1 MRRDARRAVV
11 AAARSLRLVPA
22 LGTAAQVHALAN
34 TLSLVAAVSHRR
46 PQVAE
51 ELLLHVAGFLRGSLR
66 PARPVVRLTD
76 EMNTV
81 LGYVAVERARLGS
94 RLRLTMA
101 CDREAQDA
109 LVPPLTVQPLV
120 ENAIRHGVAKRVQG
134 GRVHISARL
143 RHGRLIVAVADNGPG
158 INRAGRGGQGWGL
171 ATLRLRLEALWGPSA
186 RVRTL
191 SRADRGTIAAVSLPA
206 TFDAGAPSAPA
217 VLAHPFLTRARGQHT
232 GGS

>member
-1 MRRDARRAVV
+1 MRRDARRAVA

-22 LGTAAQVHALAN
+22 LGTAAQAHALAN

-51 ELLLHVAGFLRGSLR
+51 ELLLHVASFLRGSLR

-76 EMNTV
+76 ELDTV

-120 ENAIRHGVAKRVQG
+120 ENAIRHGVARRVQG
-134 GRVHISARL
+134 GRVHISAHV
-143 RHGRLIVAVADNGPG
+143 RHGLLIITVADNGPG
-158 INRAGRGGQGWGL
+158 IDRRARGRPGWGL
-171 ATLRLRLEALWGPSA
+171 AALRLRIEALWGPSA
-186 RVRTL
+186 RVRVL
-191 SRADRGTIAAVSLPA
+191 SRAGCGTIAAVSLPA

-217 VLAHPFLTRARGQHT
+217 VLTHPFLARARGRRT